1 MALPYNLKLSKAGMI
16 IFFSWIIL
24 PLLLLGCKKAVED
37 SYGKT
42 YGINIAGSSEQKNL
56 SNPAGLD
63 DAGVMGVIDTAEQKV
78 NTGAAELRNYFMQN
92 ISKELEGTMEG
103 NLVVL
108 VMSLNK
114 SNLKAYSVIPK
125 DIKFYRKP
133 KNADVYFFQLLDA
146 SERGLFVSG
155 IPGLEYSYD
164 PGLDG
169 KLVIPDPAGV
179 AKIISSDISF
189 IIEFPYY
196 KNATVLRVLRMENDS
211 LTTVGEVL
219 LK

>member
-42 YGINIAGSSEQKNL
+42 YGINIAGSSEQK
-56 SNPAGLD
+56 
-63 DAGVMGVIDTAEQKV
+63 V
-78 NTGAAELRNYFMQN
+78 NTGAAELRNYSMQN

-169 KLVIPDPAGV
+169 KLVIP
-179 AKIISSDISF
+179 
-189 IIEFPYY
+189 
-196 KNATVLRVLRMENDS
+196 
-211 LTTVGEVL
+211 
-219 LK
+219 

>member
-1 MALPYNLKLSKAGMI
+1 MALRLNLMPSKKAI
-16 IFFSWIIL
+16 SFLTWIF
-24 PLLLLGCKKAVED
+24 LLFFLLGCDKAVED

-42 YGINIAGSSEQKNL
+42 YGINIIASSEQKNL
-56 SNPAGLD
+56 SNSAGLD
-63 DAGVMGVIDTAEQKV
+63 DAGVIEVIDTAEQKGIAGV
-78 NTGAAELRNYFMQN
+78 AELRNYSIQN

-114 SNLKAYSVIPK
+114 SNLTVYSVIPK
-125 DIKFYRKP
+125 DIKFNRKP
-133 KNADVYFFQLLDA
+133 KTANVYFFQLLDA
-146 SERGLFVSG
+146 SERGLFVGG
-155 IPGLEYSYD
+155 IPHLEDAYD
-164 PGLDG
+164 PDLDG

-179 AKIISSDISF
+179 DQIVSSSVSF

-196 KNATVLRVLRMENDS
+196 RTATVLRVIRVEKERS
-211 LTTVGEVL
+211 AIVGYVM